1 MKIGALFLSAI
12 LICGI
17 ICGCKEN
24 KGADEISDV
33 SANKVSSSTV
43 SMVESTASMVE
54 STVSKVESTV
64 SKVASEAT
72 VTANTDLDPQKDNDR
87 PSGETVKIAEIEPK
101 TGVHNGIDV
110 SKWQGKIDWSKVK
123 NAGIDFAVIRIGF
136 RGENGKIYKD
146 EYADYNIQQASKNGI
161 LVGVY
166 FFSTAVNT
174 NEAVEEAEWV
184 KENIKHYSVSLP
196 VVYDCEGFHNSSSRM
211 YNLSNKQI
219 TDNALSFINKIKSL
233 GYDAMFY
240 ASKNDL
246 ETAFETNRI
255 EAKSKIWIAHF
266 DGKIYPEAKNPQY
279 SGKYSMWQYTNKG
292 IVNGVSGDVDLVV
305 SYEAFTEKEAMEKGT
320 VSEAEAPKPLDNTY
334 KSVDDSVT
342 AKDIVNLR
350 KEATSTS
357 EKLGELKAGEYLKR
371 TAVGTNG
378 WSKLLMGGTTVY
390 AVTSYLTTE
399 ENYQKPA
406 ESSTVQPVSDGYKTV
421 NDKVTPKNSV
431 NLRRE
436 PTTNSQVVAEIQNG
450 TVLDRIAKN
459 DDKGWSKISYNGETV
474 YAVSQYLTTDLSFNP
489 NTSSAPS
496 DQNTEMFFHKISDRV
511 TAKTEVNLRSY
522 YSQDDAEGQKV
533 HLLKKGEYVER
544 TGYSDRGWSRVV
556 WNGQTLY
563 AVTSYLEVES

>member
-1 MKIGALFLSAI
+1 M
-12 LICGI
+12 
-17 ICGCKEN
+17 
-24 KGADEISDV
+24 
-33 SANKVSSSTV
+33 
-43 SMVESTASMVE
+43 
-54 STVSKVESTV
+54 
-64 SKVASEAT
+64 
-72 VTANTDLDPQKDNDR
+72 TANTDLDPQKDNDR

-255 EAKSKIWIAHF
+255 EANAKIWIAYF

-292 IVNGVSGDVDLVV
+292 VVNGVSGDVDLVV
-305 SYEAFTEKEAMEKGT
+305 SYETFTKKEPKEKGN
-320 VSEAEAPKPLDNTY
+320 VSEVEAPKPVDNTY
-334 KSVDDSVT
+334 KTVDDSVT
-342 AKDIVNLR
+342 AKDVVNLR
-350 KEATSTS
+350 EEATSTS
-357 EKLGELKAGEYLKR
+357 KQVGVLKAGEYLKR
-371 TAVGTNG
+371 IAVGTNG
-378 WSKLLMGGTTVY
+378 WSKLLLNGTTVY

-399 ENYQKPA
+399 ENYQKDV
-406 ESSTVQPVSDGYKTV
+406 ESSTVQSVSDGYKTV

-436 PTTNSQVVAEIQNG
+436 PTTDSQIVAEIQNG
-450 TVLDRIAKN
+450 TVLDRISKN

-474 YAVSQYLTTDLSFNP
+474 YAVSQYLTTDLSYNP
-489 NTSSAPS
+489 NNSSAPS
-496 DQNTEMFFHKISDRV
+496 DQNTEMFFHSISDQV
-511 TAKTEVNLRSY
+511 TAKEEVYLRAY
-522 YSQDDAEGQKV
+522 YSQDDAEGKKV

-563 AVTSYLEVES
+563 AVTSYLEVKS